1 MSSLVLEVLLRAWRG
16 GFFLVPL
23 AVLALDLALGGLAWD
38 LSMGGRA
45 RAVMDLSLALVWLA
59 GGGLGLA
66 LGLRHPGAELRQ
78 GAAAQLLAGPLSAT
92 RFAAG
97 RVLGAVLTSTLLVAA
112 LVALSAAR
120 TSLVASPSLALLGV
134 FGLALA
140 VEVAVVTAMASLL
153 GSLARPPLAAAAVVG
168 MWISG
173 HLLGAHG
180 VLAAQRGGGVAL
192 IHGVLVWLVPD
203 LGALNVHPLVVQGEE
218 LLLADL
224 GLACAHGVAWVI
236 GLGAL
241 TALVV
246 SGRDLA

>member
-1 MSSLVLEVLLRAWRG
+1 MRALVLEVLVRAWRG

-23 AVLALDLALGGLAWD
+23 AVLALDLALGQVAWD

-45 RAVMDLSLALVWLA
+45 RAVVNLSLALSWLS
-59 GGGLGLA
+59 GCGLGLA

-78 GAAAQLLAGPLSAT
+78 GTAELLLSGPLSAT
-92 RFAAG
+92 RFAAA
-97 RVLGAVLTSTLLVAA
+97 RVLGAVLASVLLVAV
-112 LVALSAAR
+112 LVSLSAVR
-120 TSLVASPSLALLGV
+120 TGLVGGPPPGLWAH
-134 FGLALA
+134 GLALG

-153 GSLARPPLAAAAVVG
+153 GSLVRPPLAAAAVVG

-180 VLAAQRGGGVAL
+180 VLAASQGGSMAV
-192 IHGVLVWLVPD
+192 IHEILVWVVPD
-203 LGALNVHPLVVQGEE
+203 LGALDMHSVVVQGQAMVV
-218 LLLADL
+218 ADL
-224 GLACAHGVAWVI
+224 ALACAHGLAWVI

-246 SGRDLA
+246 SRRDLA